1 MRKLFRLFAMPATL
15 ISLRVG
21 GAIAAFAISLILARN
36 MAPAEMGRA
45 MFLMSLAIL
54 LGSLASAGIE
64 AGAVRFIAKYRHD
77 VRLDKARGFIRLN
90 RLIVWLFGP
99 TLCLAVVAVLW
110 VQSMLG
116 QATLDVALVVALITA
131 VVGGFLRVGAAHAMA
146 FGKVIRSLAPSTFIR
161 QIFFLAVLA
170 AYISVLGR
178 PNALDVIGM
187 FLVGN
192 LMALGV
198 QFLWNRGITIGIDG
212 GHADVSDWREW
223 MQYGLLL
230 APTLLFVQYA
240 RDLTIIFAAWGLA
253 PEDIAVL
260 SVATALVAFIKF
272 GVAAINQS
280 ITPKMAKL
288 IAEDKSIDLQE
299 LINTSNHMKMWPA
312 LLCLGL
318 VMVFGEAVLG
328 IFGEAFQGQRNILMI
343 LMLEPLALAFFGPAG
358 QYISLSGRQRALL
371 PIALIALSFMM
382 IAINVGAWYFGL
394 TGAAF
399 GVAVTW
405 IAWSGYLAF
414 YVRQRTGM
422 DLTFVRTCADLMEKQ
437 NK

>member
-1 MRKLFRLFAMPATL
+1 MRKMFRLFAMPATL

-21 GAIAAFAISLILARN
+21 GAITAFAISLILARN

-64 AGAVRFIAKYRHD
+64 AGAVRFVAKYRHD

-90 RLIVWLFGP
+90 RLIVCFVGP
-99 TLCLAVVAVLW
+99 TLCIAGVGLLW
-110 VQSMLG
+110 SRSLYG
-116 QATLDVALVVALITA
+116 QTALDVALVMALVTA
-131 VVGGFLRVGAAHAMA
+131 VVSGFLRVGAAHAMA
-146 FGKVIRSLAPSTFIR
+146 FGKVIRSLAPSTFVR
-161 QIFFLAVLA
+161 QICFLAVLA
-170 AYISVLGR
+170 AYISIIGR
-178 PNALDVIGM
+178 PAALDVIGM

-192 LMALGV
+192 LMAFVV
-198 QFLWNRGITIGIDG
+198 QFVWNKRLTISIDG
-212 GHADVSDWREW
+212 GDADVSDWREW

-240 RDLTIIFAAWGLA
+240 RDLTIIFAAWGLE

-260 SVATALVAFIKF
+260 GVATALVAFIKF

-280 ITPKMAKL
+280 ITPKMAML
-288 IAEDKSIDLQE
+288 IAEDKSVDLRE
-299 LINTSNHMKMWPA
+299 LINTSNHMKFWPA

-318 VMVFGEAVLG
+318 VMVFGETVLG
-328 IFGEAFQGQRNILMI
+328 FFGEAFQGQRNILLI

-371 PIALIALSFMM
+371 PIALIALVFMM
-382 IAINVGAWYFGL
+382 VAINVGAWYFGL

-405 IAWSGYLAF
+405 IAWSSYLAF
-414 YVRQRTGM
+414 YVRKRAGM
-422 DLTFVRTCADLMEKQ
+422 DLTFVKTFADLIEKQ

>member
-1 MRKLFRLFAMPATL
+1 MFRLFAMPATL

-64 AGAVRFIAKYRHD
+64 AGAVRFVAKYRHD

-99 TLCLAVVAVLW
+99 LLCLAVVGVLW
-110 VQSMLG
+110 VQSING
-116 QATLDVALVVALITA
+116 QTTLDVALVVALITA
-131 VVGGFLRVGAAHAMA
+131 VVSGFLRVGAAHAMA
-146 FGKVIRSLAPSTFIR
+146 FGKVIRSLAPSTFVR
-161 QIFFLAVLA
+161 QICFLAVLA
-170 AYISVLGR
+170 AYISVIGR
-178 PNALDVIGM
+178 PNALDVIAM
-187 FLVGN
+187 FLLGN
-192 LMALGV
+192 LMALAV
-198 QFLWNRGITIGIDG
+198 QFVWNKRLTISIDG
-212 GHADVSDWREW
+212 GDADVSDWREW

-240 RDLTIIFAAWGLA
+240 RDLTIIFAAWGLD

-288 IAEDKSIDLQE
+288 IAADKSAELRE
-299 LINTSNHMKMWPA
+299 LINTSNHMKVWPA
-312 LLCLGL
+312 LLCFGL
-318 VMVFGEAVLG
+318 VMLFGEAVLG
-328 IFGEAFQGQRNILMI
+328 IFGEAFQGQRNILLI

-371 PIALIALSFMM
+371 PIALIALAFMM
-382 IAINVGAWYFGL
+382 ISINVGAWYFGL

-405 IAWSGYLAF
+405 LAWSGYLAF

-422 DLTFVRTCADLMEKQ
+422 GLTFVNTFADLIEKQ
-437 NK
+437 KR